1 MAPPD
6 YAVTPYS
13 SNLAVPH
20 IRRAAYIFNGDAM
33 PLTDIKVKTAKPMDK
48 AYKLTDGGG
57 MYLLV
62 KPNGSKYWRLK
73 YRFVGKE
80 KMLSIGVY
88 PDVSLA
94 DARQK
99 RDEARKVLAA
109 GGDPGE
115 VKKADKLAQK
125 LSTENTFEA
134 IAREWHKQK
143 ADRWSLRYRDEI
155 IDTFEKDIFPYL
167 GRRPIAEIKPMELLE
182 TLRRLEKRGA
192 LEKMRKVRQRCGE
205 VFRYAIVTGRA
216 EYNPAPDLATALAT
230 PKKTHFPFLTAEEL
244 PYFIRDLA
252 GYTGSVIT
260 KTATQIIMQTG
271 VRTQEL
277 RFARWEDIDFEKRL
291 WEIPPEVMKMKRPHI
306 VPLSE
311 QVVELFQSLKPIT
324 GMYPLVFIGRNDR
337 TKPISKESV
346 NQVIELLGY
355 KGRLT
360 GHGFR
365 HTMSTI
371 LHEQGFNSAWIETQL
386 AHVDKNAI
394 RGTYNHAH
402 YLEGRREMMQW
413 YGDYIDNLE
422 LGGSVVH
429 GKFGGRA

>member
-1 MAPPD
+1 
-6 YAVTPYS
+6 
-13 SNLAVPH
+13 
-20 IRRAAYIFNGDAM
+20 M

-134 IAREWHKQK
+134 IAREWHRQK
-143 ADRWSLRYRDEI
+143 ADRWSLRYRNEI

-277 RFARWEDIDFEKRL
+277 RFAHWQDIDFEKRL

-413 YGDYIDNLE
+413 YGDYIESMSNGEMILR
-422 LGGSVVH
+422 GSFS
-429 GKFGGRA
+429 KSA

>member
-1 MAPPD
+1 
-6 YAVTPYS
+6 
-13 SNLAVPH
+13 
-20 IRRAAYIFNGDAM
+20 M
-33 PLTDIKVKTAKPMDK
+33 PLTDIKVKTAKPIDK

-99 RDEARKVLAA
+99 RDEARKILAA

-244 PYFIRDLA
+244 PYFIKDLA

-260 KTATQIIMQTG
+260 KTATQIIMHTG

-277 RFARWEDIDFEKRL
+277 RFARWQDIDFEKRL
-291 WEIPPEVMKMKRPHI
+291 WEIP
-306 VPLSE
+306 
-311 QVVELFQSLKPIT
+311 LK
-324 GMYPLVFIGRNDR
+324 
-337 TKPISKESV
+337 
-346 NQVIELLGY
+346 
-355 KGRLT
+355 
-360 GHGFR
+360 
-365 HTMSTI
+365 
-371 LHEQGFNSAWIETQL
+371 
-386 AHVDKNAI
+386 
-394 RGTYNHAH
+394 
-402 YLEGRREMMQW
+402 
-413 YGDYIDNLE
+413 
-422 LGGSVVH
+422 
-429 GKFGGRA
+429 

>member
-1 MAPPD
+1 
-6 YAVTPYS
+6 
-13 SNLAVPH
+13 
-20 IRRAAYIFNGDAM
+20 M
-33 PLTDIKVKTAKPMDK
+33 PLTDIKVKSAKPTDK

-125 LSTENTFEA
+125 LSSENTFEA

-324 GMYPLVFIGRNDR
+324 GMYPLVFVGRNDR

-386 AHVDKNAI
+386 AHVDRNAI

-413 YGDYIDNLE
+413 YGDYIESMPNGEMILR
-422 LGGSVVH
+422 GSFS
-429 GKFGGRA
+429 KSA

>member
-1 MAPPD
+1 
-6 YAVTPYS
+6 
-13 SNLAVPH
+13 
-20 IRRAAYIFNGDAM
+20 M
-33 PLTDIKVKTAKPMDK
+33 PLTDVKVKTAKPK
-48 AYKLTDGGG
+48 EKPYKLADGSG
-57 MYLLV
+57 MYLLINT
-62 KPNGSKYWRLK
+62 NGSKYWRMK
-73 YRFVGKE
+73 YRFAGKE

-88 PDVSLA
+88 PDISLA
-94 DARQK
+94 DAREK
-99 RDEARKVLAA
+99 RSEARKILAA

-115 VKKADKLAQK
+115 VKKEEKIAQK
-125 LSTENTFEA
+125 MSLKSTFEA
-134 IAREWHKQK
+134 VAREWHQSK

-155 IDTFEKDIFPYL
+155 IDTFEKDIFPYI
-167 GRRPIAEIKPMELLE
+167 GKRPIAEIRPMELLE
-182 TLRRLEKRGA
+182 ALRRMEKRGV

-230 PKKTHFPFLTAEEL
+230 PKKTHFPFLSAEEFPHFL
-244 PYFIRDLA
+244 KDLS

-260 KTATQIIMQTG
+260 KTATQIIMLTG

-277 RFARWEDIDFEKRL
+277 RFAQWEDIDFEKRI
-291 WEIPPEVMKMKRPHI
+291 WEIPAEVMKMKRPHI
-306 VPLSE
+306 VPMSE
-311 QVVELFQSLKPIT
+311 QVVALFESLKPIT
-324 GMYPLVFIGRNDR
+324 GQYPLVFVGRNDR

-371 LHEQGFNSAWIETQL
+371 LHEEGFNSAWIETQL

-394 RGTYNHAH
+394 RGTYNHAQ

-413 YGDYIDNLE
+413 YGDFIDE
-422 LGGSVVH
+422 LRMSEAAVKKCVTG
-429 GKFGGRA
+429 

>member
-1 MAPPD
+1 
-6 YAVTPYS
+6 
-13 SNLAVPH
+13 
-20 IRRAAYIFNGDAM
+20 M
-33 PLTDIKVKTAKPMDK
+33 PLTDIKVKSAKPTDK

-125 LSTENTFEA
+125 LSIENTFEA
-134 IAREWHKQK
+134 IAREWHRQK

-230 PKKTHFPFLTAEEL
+230 PKKTHFPFLTTEEI

-260 KTATQIIMQTG
+260 KTATQIIMLTG

-277 RFARWEDIDFEKRL
+277 RFARWQDIDFEKRL

-413 YGDYIDNLE
+413 YGDYISKMAD
-422 LGGSVVH
+422 
-429 GKFGGRA
+429 

>member
-1 MAPPD
+1 
-6 YAVTPYS
+6 
-13 SNLAVPH
+13 
-20 IRRAAYIFNGDAM
+20 M
-33 PLTDIKVKTAKPMDK
+33 PLTDIKVKSAKSKDK

-99 RDEARKVLAA
+99 RDEARKILAA

-134 IAREWHKQK
+134 IAREWHRQK
-143 ADRWSLRYRDEI
+143 ADRWSLRYRNEI

-260 KTATQIIMQTG
+260 KTATQIIMLTG
-271 VRTQEL
+271 IRTQEL
-277 RFARWEDIDFEKRL
+277 RFARWQDIDLEKRL

-413 YGDYIDNLE
+413 YADHIDKLLSSSTN
-422 LGGSVVH
+422 S
-429 GKFGGRA
+429 